1 MEKVKKRTKRNQ
13 KGKQHSSGNEDVQP
27 SSQQS
32 TPFGQYAVGGIASL
46 VSKSTHTPR
55 GIGISEK
62 ASSTKSSK
70 LEQLFGQSQQPFNF
84 ETASSKPAKVV
95 SKNKSS
101 IDNIEQT
108 EIDQVEAKQIEKI
121 PDSSQL
127 KLGKSSRRNKLKQ
140 SQVLLDREQGLR
152 NADKASIPTKRKKK
166 QDNKDDD
173 EIGFAK
179 HKEKK
184 VKPSPRNPEQD
195 SRTIFVGNVPVSITK
210 KDIMK
215 LFGKFGEIESM
226 RLRSAA
232 PSTLNLPKKVIMIQK
247 DFHPDRSGMNVYVVF
262 KEEKSARKALK
273 CNGKEFRGHHLR
285 VDLSSNTD
293 RHDHRRSI
301 FVGNLPYEV
310 EEETVRGHF
319 EQCGSVQN
327 VRLVRDGKTGMGK
340 GFGYVLFTE
349 PSSVEFAL
357 KLNEKRLS
365 GRPLRV
371 KRSVKKEKRKC
382 QIRLKGELCTENR
395 NVQSLRGET
404 KRTRYELKMPTCFI
418 IYCSICKLNPC
429 HISATS
435 LKVL

>member
-1 MEKVKKRTKRNQ
+1 MKKAKNRTKRNQ
-13 KGKQHSSGNEDVQP
+13 KGKQHSSGNEDVQS

-32 TPFGQYAVGGIASL
+32 TAPFGQYAVGGIASL

-55 GIGISEK
+55 GIGISER

-70 LEQLFGQSQQPFNF
+70 LEQLFGQSQQPFNTVIPSPK
-84 ETASSKPAKVV
+84 TAKAV
-95 SKNKSS
+95 SKNKRSKAS

-108 EIDQVEAKQIEKI
+108 EIDQVEGKQIVKI

-152 NADKASIPTKRKKK
+152 NAEKTSIPTKRKKK
-166 QDNKDDD
+166 LDNKDDD

-184 VKPSPRNPEQD
+184 VKPSPRNQEQD

-371 KRSVKKEKRKC
+371 KRSVKKEKK
-382 QIRLKGELCTENR
+382 
-395 NVQSLRGET
+395 
-404 KRTRYELKMPTCFI
+404 KMPNQAERRI
-418 IYCSICKLNPC
+418 MYREQKRAK
-429 HISATS
+429 SAWRDKKKKRKIRKT
-435 LKVL
+435 